1 MNLWGQQVCGPFFC
15 GVGVARDLFLS
26 HPPLALSRFFLRG
39 RCSLKK
45 TERGANNSSLFRP
58 LGAVVVVARPF
69 NVPPCRCAAFPLAL
83 SRFLRRAAMHPC
95 KNRSA
100 APTMPRFIRRWRRF
114 GVVAPPGE
122 INRQQ
127 LFLGG
132 LAGFAHLSP
141 PRHPTTRSVVAGP
154 AVQTVRR
161 PSGQVLRTRSKTR
174 LKRHGFHKRY
184 LAVKNAAGTPRFPQK
199 VGRGQTSSP
208 NQNLRDSQGLRLPRH
223 GRSGFH
229 QVTARTKTPVK
240 LPFGG
245 STGVLSFQSGLWPGV
260 IPHAFFRG

>member
-1 MNLWGQQVCGPFFC
+1 MGP
-15 GVGVARDLFLS
+15 ASLRPLFLRS
-26 HPPLALSRFFLRG
+26 GGGKGFIFIPPSSCAGPIFSARQMQLE
-39 RCSLKK
+39 K

-240 LPFGG
+240 LPFGS